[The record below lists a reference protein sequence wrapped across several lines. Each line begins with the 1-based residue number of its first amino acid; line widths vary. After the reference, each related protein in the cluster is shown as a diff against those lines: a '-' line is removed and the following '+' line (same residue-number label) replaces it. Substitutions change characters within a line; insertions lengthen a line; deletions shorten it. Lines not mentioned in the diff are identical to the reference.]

1 MPHHLVRTPL
11 LALILLGIMV
21 TTAFAARDVAAP
33 PPFGPWLMELKREAA
48 SRGISADV
56 LNRALDDV
64 EPIARVLELDRRQ
77 PEFTLTFWSYLG
89 NAVNDKRIEKGKE
102 LLVKHKKLLDTI
114 HQSYGVPPRF
124 LVAFWGLESN
134 FGQYTGVF
142 PVVAALVTLAHD
154 RRRAK
159 FFREQLLAV
168 LELIDKGDID
178 MATKA
183 SWAGA
188 MGNHQFIPTTYR
200 DFAVDHNADGKRDL
214 WQTLPDIFAS
224 AANYLRGA
232 GWDRNRTWGREV
244 KLPKGFAYEL
254 SGLKVKKTLAEWQI
268 LGVRRANGKNL
279 PAVDIDGSIVLPAGY
294 RGPAFLVYNNYRTI
308 MVWNRSI
315 LYALA
320 VGHLADQFI
329 GLGKLVAQKP
339 ANDRPL
345 SREDVSAIQQLLT
358 DNGFDAGGS
367 DGVVGSRT
375 RSAIKDF
382 QKTAGLPADGYPSA
396 GLLERL
402 NGSPK

>member
-1 MPHHLVRTPL
+1 
-11 LALILLGIMV
+11 
-21 TTAFAARDVAAP
+21 
-33 PPFGPWLMELKREAA
+33 MELKREAA